1 MTPRQSLRH
10 TIDEDIVVEHRVD
23 PPKGRVPKLVSVGE
37 EDFDETALPVR
48 SPNHGASEEA
58 DRVSRIARAANPR
71 RSLTIA
77 NHRTDRQGNWRIR
90 ASSDSTAPDKHRMTG
105 LGLAPDTSYTCG

>member
-10 TIDEDIVVEHRVD
+10 TIDEDIVVEQRVD
-23 PPKGRVPKLVSVGE
+23 LPKGRVPKLVSVGE

-48 SPNHGASEEA
+48 SPHHGASEAA
-58 DRVSRIARAANPR
+58 DRVSRVARAANPR

-90 ASSDSTAPDKHRMTG
+90 TSSDITAPDKHRINR
-105 LGLAPDTSYTCG
+105 LCFAPESS